1 MFVHREFI
9 SSDKHFPFPA
19 CNEIGGITRD
29 FNSGNRRNRFLDP
42 IFHIKRDLTSNFL
55 LKLTELYLRKILQ
68 RVFSLTS
75 SRHEDSKC
83 PLGISDKFLRC
94 FPRARKKGREEEEEA
109 CLTFLAG
116 QRPADQK
123 EKIKKKKRKRKR
135 KERRILFEQQNSPPR
150 TVINFAGRA
159 RWTVKDVDL
168 VWIWIA
174 PISLTFIPGASV
186 CPLIGQDCRPL
197 YALSPRRFNSDP
209 RSGQILKGDRD
220 RSSPLD
226 NWQPRIKACS
236 LLAPLSS
243 CRDSSSSGSDSGLLN
258 PRQSIKNGFNWG
270 RRS

>member
-75 SRHEDSKC
+75 KIRSVHLEFPINFFVVFHERERRGERRRRRPAWPSSRGNVL
-83 PLGISDKFLRC
+83 PI
-94 FPRARKKGREEEEEA
+94 RKRKLKRRREKGREKKGEY
-109 CLTFLAG
+109 CSNNKIRRRLA
-116 QRPADQK
+116 
-123 EKIKKKKRKRKR
+123 
-135 KERRILFEQQNSPPR
+135 R

>member
-75 SRHEDSKC
+75 SRHEDSKR

-135 KERRILFEQQNSPPR
+135 KERRILFEQQNSPPPCANGYQFR
-150 TVINFAGRA
+150 WSREMNSQGR
-159 RWTVKDVDL
+159 
-168 VWIWIA
+168 
-174 PISLTFIPGASV
+174 G
-186 CPLIGQDCRPL
+186 
-197 YALSPRRFNSDP
+197 PR
-209 RSGQILKGDRD
+209 
-220 RSSPLD
+220 
-226 NWQPRIKACS
+226 
-236 LLAPLSS
+236 
-243 CRDSSSSGSDSGLLN
+243 LN
-258 PRQSIKNGFNWG
+258 MNCAN
-270 RRS
+270 